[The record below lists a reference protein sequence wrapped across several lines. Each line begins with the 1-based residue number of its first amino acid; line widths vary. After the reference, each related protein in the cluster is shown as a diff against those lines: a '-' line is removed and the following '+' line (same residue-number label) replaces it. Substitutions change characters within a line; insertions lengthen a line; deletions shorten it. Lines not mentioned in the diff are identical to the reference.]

1 MKVISD
7 MDLMRY
13 ADGDLPASEAAII
26 AALLPHEPDLRRR
39 LDVFAKTR
47 GPVSAV
53 FDEILEE
60 PVPSH
65 LVACILR
72 AKPAERPRDV
82 RIWTPVDAVR
92 NWIGGL
98 LVPAAMSPAFA
109 ASIAVAAVLA
119 GSTGWLAGRSSVA
132 PSALVEAHASGLVAS
147 GALADAL
154 EQSPSTQAIAS
165 NGATVTPVMS
175 FRSTS
180 GAVCREYRIA
190 AAGTLADFAGLGCR
204 TEDGVWRI
212 AMHVETPKAQQAN
225 GDYQAAGGG
234 EAIDAFVATIIAGDA
249 FGPVDET
256 ALIGKA
262 WQSPDR
268 KPGGLSAT
276 P

>member
-7 MDLMRY
+7 LDLMRY
-13 ADGDLPASEAAII
+13 ADGDLPASEAAMIS
-26 AALLPHEPDLRRR
+26 ALLPHDADLRRR
-39 LDVFAKTR
+39 LEVFSKTR

-60 PVPSH
+60 PVPPH
-65 LVACILR
+65 LVASILR
-72 AKPAERPRDV
+72 AKPAARPRDV
-82 RIWTPVDAVR
+82 AIWTPVDAIR
-92 NWIGGL
+92 NWIAD
-98 LVPAAMSPAFA
+98 LVPAAVSPAFA
-109 ASIAVAAVLA
+109 ASIAVAAALA
-119 GSTGWLAGRSSVA
+119 GSAGWLAGRSIT
-132 PSALVEAHASGLVAS
+132 PDALVEARAGGLVAS
-147 GALADAL
+147 GALAEAL
-154 EQSPSTQAIAS
+154 EQTPSTQAIAS
-165 NGATVTPVMS
+165 SGATVTPVLS

-190 AAGTLADFAGLGCR
+190 AAGTRADFAGLGCR
-204 TEDGVWRI
+204 SEDGVWRI
-212 AMHVETPKAQQAN
+212 AMHIETPKAPQTG
-225 GDYQAAGGG
+225 GDYRSAGGG
-234 EAIDAFVATIIAGDA
+234 EAIDAYVATIIAGDA